1 MSTVNDVIVSY
12 GGTVKG
18 IQETSRQ
25 KKNLKRV
32 GTPFCPGRML
42 R

>member
-12 GGTVKG
+12 GVTVKG

-25 KKNLKRV
+25 KKNLKELVRRLSR
-32 GTPFCPGRML
+32 RML

>member
-12 GGTVKG
+12 GGDSKRY
-18 IQETSRQ
+18 SRDFQ
-25 KKNLKRV
+25 TKEEFKRV